1 VSSITVIR
9 DEMGKLNGL
18 GKKDRIAWARFV
30 KIMKELEPG
39 ELFQVRFWFPRESW
53 RHRKHFAMLAQVFD
67 AQEQFDDPDKLRKWL
82 EIGAGYCE
90 LLPGPHG
97 KMVEVSKSIAYDKL
111 DDAEFAEHHEAVKGF
126 LRSEHS
132 RRFLWPHM
140 GETQSF
146 DMIDTLLAEFEKEMA

>member
-1 VSSITVIR
+1 MTTITVVR
-9 DEMGKLNGL
+9 DDRNQLNGL

-30 KIMKELEPG
+30 KIMRELGQG

-82 EIGAGYCE
+82 EIGAGYCD

-97 KMVEVSKSIAYDKL
+97 RMVEVSKSIAYDKL
-111 DDAEFAEHHEAVKGF
+111 DDAEFVEHHEAVKGF
-126 LRSEHS
+126 LRSDHC

-140 GETQSF
+140 DAQKSQ
-146 DMIDTLLAEFEKEMA
+146 DMIEVLIKEFEKQQ